1 MQTICPWCD
10 AEIVW
15 DEEIG
20 PEEMCPHCFNELGN
34 YRSVS
39 LDGVVD
45 DEEAGGTAQPTSQMP
60 NVVQV
65 ETSGELLQFAR
76 KVLQEQEEWLLCGH
90 CEEPMVHVG
99 TQTLD
104 ANRFQARKWQG
115 RAILQA
121 PFSYEVFIC
130 PNCDKLEQV
139 LSLTDKH
146 KWLSQVKS
154 GQ

>member
-20 PEEMCPHCFNELGN
+20 PEEMCPHCFNDLGN

-39 LDGVVD
+39 LDEPEV
-45 DEEAGGTAQPTSQMP
+45 PK
-60 NVVQV
+60 VVQV
-65 ETSGELLQFAR
+65 ETSGELLEFAR

-104 ANRFQARKWQG
+104 ESRFQARKWQG
-115 RAILQA
+115 KVILQP
-121 PFSYEVFIC
+121 PFSYEVFVC

-146 KWLSQVKS
+146 KWLAKVKN